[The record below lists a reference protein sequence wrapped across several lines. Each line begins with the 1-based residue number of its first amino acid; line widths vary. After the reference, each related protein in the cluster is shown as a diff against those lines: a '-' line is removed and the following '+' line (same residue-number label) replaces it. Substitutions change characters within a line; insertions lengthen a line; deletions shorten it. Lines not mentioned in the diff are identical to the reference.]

1 MPPTAPA
8 PRAMPDRDDL
18 RPHLILPPGTQVVSA
33 REVRDARGDLLC
45 PEGAV
50 GVIVKAPADGTHAYR
65 VRLPGGQEVL
75 LPRQALRIRKHEQKK
90 DFADLA
96 RPADELWGAI
106 VLRCIVG
113 SQAYGLSHEGSDVD
127 RRGFYLPPADLHWS
141 LFGVPEQLENAATQE
156 SYWEI
161 QKFLTMALK
170 ANPNVIECLYS
181 PLVETCAPV
190 AEELIANRARLL
202 SRMIYQT
209 YNGYVLSQFKK
220 LEQDLRTKGA
230 LKWKHAMHL
239 IRLLL
244 AGITGME
251 MGEIPVLVP
260 PEHRDLLLA
269 IRRGE
274 VPWPEVDALRL
285 DLHRRFDRAYE
296 TTRLPE
302 HPDYTWANDW
312 LLRARRSAL

>member
-1 MPPTAPA
+1 MTAT
-8 PRAMPDRDDL
+8 DEL
-18 RPHLILPPGTQVVSA
+18 RPHLILPVGTQVVSA
-33 REVRDARGDLLC
+33 VEIRDSRGHLLC
-45 PEGAV
+45 PAGAV

-65 VRLPGGQEVL
+65 VRLPSGQEVSL
-75 LPRQALRIRKHEQKK
+75 ARRALSVRKHVQREGL
-90 DFADLA
+90 AEAA
-96 RPADELWGAI
+96 RPAEELWQHI
-106 VLRCIVG
+106 VFRCVVG
-113 SQAYGLSHEGSDVD
+113 SQAYGLAQEGSDVD

-141 LFGVPEQLENAATQE
+141 IFGVPEQLDDPATEE

-181 PLVETCAPV
+181 PRVETSTPLV
-190 AEELIANRARLL
+190 DELLANRSRLL

-220 LEQDLRTKGA
+220 LEQDLRTKGT

-239 IRLLL
+239 IRMLL
-244 AGITGME
+244 AGIAGME
-251 MGEIPVLVP
+251 QGEIPVEVAG
-260 PEHRDLLLA
+260 EQRELLLS

-285 DLHRRFDRAYE
+285 DLHRRFDRAQGS
-296 TTRLPE
+296 TRLPE
-302 HPDYTWANDW
+302 HPDYAWANAW

>member
-1 MPPTAPA
+1 MTAE
-8 PRAMPDRDDL
+8 L
-18 RPHLILPPGTQVVSA
+18 RPHLILPAGTQVVSA
-33 REVRDARGDLLC
+33 YEVRDARGHLLC
-45 PEGAV
+45 PAGAV
-50 GVIVKAPADGTHAYR
+50 GVIVTAPVDGTHAYR
-65 VRLPGGQEVL
+65 VRLPSGQEVS
-75 LPRQALRIRKHEQKK
+75 LPRKALSIRKHEQQK
-90 DFADLA
+90 DLAELA
-96 RPADELWGAI
+96 RPEDELWRSI
-106 VLRCIVG
+106 VFRCVVG

-141 LFGVPEQLENAATQE
+141 LFGVPEQIENVETQE
-156 SYWEI
+156 SYWEV

-181 PLVETCAPV
+181 PLVETSTPLSD
-190 AEELIANRARLL
+190 ELIANRSRLL

-251 MGEIPVLVP
+251 EGEIPVAVP

-269 IRRGE
+269 IRRGDL
-274 VPWPEVDALRL
+274 PWSEVDALRL
-285 DLHRRFDRAYE
+285 DLHRRFDRAHE
-296 TTRLPE
+296 STRLPE
-302 HPDYTWANDW
+302 HPDYIWANAW

>member
-1 MPPTAPA
+1 MTE
-8 PRAMPDRDDL
+8 RDEL
-18 RPHLILPPGTQVVSA
+18 RPHLILPVGTQVVSA
-33 REVRDARGDLLC
+33 VEVRDSRGHLLC
-45 PEGAV
+45 PAGAV

-65 VRLPGGQEVL
+65 VRLPSGQEVSL
-75 LPRQALRIRKHEQKK
+75 ARRSLSIRKHVQSEEL
-90 DFADLA
+90 AEAA
-96 RPADELWGAI
+96 RPAAELWEYI
-106 VLRCIVG
+106 VFRCVVG

-141 LFGVPEQLENAATQE
+141 IFGVPEQLEDTAAQE
-156 SYWEI
+156 SYWEV

-181 PLVETCAPV
+181 PLVETSTPLV
-190 AEELIANRARLL
+190 DELLANRRRLL

-251 MGEIPVLVP
+251 EGEIPVAVP
-260 PEHRDLLLA
+260 DGQRDLLLA

-274 VPWPEVDALRL
+274 VPWAEVDALRL
-285 DLHRRFDRAYE
+285 DLHRRFDRAQGS
-296 TTRLPE
+296 TRLPE
-302 HPDYTWANDW
+302 HPDYAWANAW
-312 LLRARRSAL
+312 LLRARRSALGL